1 VLKQLF
7 SLYTFLSK
15 KKKTPR
21 DQKSFSGI
29 LRIRVYL
36 DSDKYQTITNEQKE
50 NNFAE

>member
-1 VLKQLF
+1 MLKQLF
-7 SLYTFLSK
+7 SLHTFLSI
-15 KKKTPR
+15 KKTPR

-50 NNFAE
+50 NDFAE